1 MNTVR
6 RGKRQVKGEEPKRVT
21 LTDFALHA
29 PVDTLVELIQALI
42 PLGLMAVGDCL
53 KADVARLAGAR
64 YRRGDGLAG
73 HVRWGRQ
80 RGSVYLADQKL
91 PIQVPR
97 VRNRLTGQEAPLE
110 TYTRLQRPRGADAGL
125 FRRVLKGLS
134 CRDYEGCA
142 EAVPEAFG
150 LSPSTV
156 SRRFIRASA
165 RKLKELCERP
175 LQGYDFVG
183 LVLDGKRFED
193 DLMVIALGITVQ
205 GEKVVLGFV
214 QTGTENER
222 ALTAFLRELVERGLR
237 SEAGLLCVID
247 GSKGLRA
254 AIRRVFEAHAV
265 VQRCQW
271 HKREGVLSHLPKGR
285 QGRIGR
291 KLQAAYDE
299 PTYEGGQGGAREA
312 SQRA

>member
-1 MNTVR
+1 M
-6 RGKRQVKGEEPKRVT
+6 
-21 LTDFALHA
+21 
-29 PVDTLVELIQALI
+29 
-42 PLGLMAVGDCL
+42 
-53 KADVARLAGAR
+53 
-64 YRRGDGLAG
+64 GDGLAG

-165 RKLKELCERP
+165 RKLKELCERAP
-175 LQGYDFVG
+175 CKG
-183 LVLDGKRFED
+183 
-193 DLMVIALGITVQ
+193 MTSWAWSWTASALRT
-205 GEKVVLGFV
+205 
-214 QTGTENER
+214 T
-222 ALTAFLRELVERGLR
+222 
-237 SEAGLLCVID
+237 S
-247 GSKGLRA
+247 
-254 AIRRVFEAHAV
+254 
-265 VQRCQW
+265 W
-271 HKREGVLSHLPKGR
+271 
-285 QGRIGR
+285 
-291 KLQAAYDE
+291 
-299 PTYEGGQGGAREA
+299 
-312 SQRA
+312 